1 MLPKQS
7 VLSLQVAEEDGRS
20 TVRFPAGTLLS
31 EANAE
36 EFSRQLLAHA
46 EGKERPH
53 LTVDLGGVTMLT
65 SIILSK
71 LIALNR
77 KVGAANGQLILVNLT
92 PLVRDVFKATR
103 LDTILKINDAATP
116 VSA

>member
-7 VLSLQVAEEDGRS
+7 ALRLQIAEEDGRV
-20 TVRFPAGTLLS
+20 TVCFPAGTTLS

-71 LIALNR
+71 FIALNR
-77 KVGAANGQLILVNLT
+77 KVGAANGQLVLVNLT

-103 LDTILKINDAATP
+103 LDVLFKINDAANP

>member
-7 VLSLQVAEEDGRS
+7 VLPLKVAEEEGGV
-20 TVRFPAGTLLS
+20 TVHFQAGTTLS

-36 EFSRQLLAHA
+36 EFSRQLLALT

-53 LTVDLGGVTMLT
+53 LIVDLGGVTMLT
-65 SIILSK
+65 SVILAK
-71 LIALNR
+71 FIALHR
-77 KVGAANGQLILVNLT
+77 KVGAANGQLALVNLT

-103 LDTILKINDAATP
+103 LDVLFKINDAAKP